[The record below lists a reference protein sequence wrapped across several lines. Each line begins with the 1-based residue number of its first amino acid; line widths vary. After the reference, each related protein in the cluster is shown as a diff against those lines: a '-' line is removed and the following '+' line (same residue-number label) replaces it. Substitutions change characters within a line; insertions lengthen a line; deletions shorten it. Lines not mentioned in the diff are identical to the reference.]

1 MPMTI
6 HGRAIAR
13 VPDEPSRAAFS
24 RASYEPAIFA
34 DEPAHVPHY
43 WQRALAGLADV
54 DLHAGGALVSAF
66 ELAGEDWRRWPELV
80 GWPVLALWDDADGVV
95 HSRTMTAGEY
105 RAWRAAHDGTD

>member
-6 HGRAIAR
+6 YGRALTR
-13 VPDEPSRAAFS
+13 VPNEPSRAPFS

-66 ELAGEDWRRWPELV
+66 ELTGEDWRRWPELA
-80 GWPVLALWDDADGVV
+80 GWPVLALWDDANGVV
-95 HSRTMTAGEY
+95 HSRTMTAGDY